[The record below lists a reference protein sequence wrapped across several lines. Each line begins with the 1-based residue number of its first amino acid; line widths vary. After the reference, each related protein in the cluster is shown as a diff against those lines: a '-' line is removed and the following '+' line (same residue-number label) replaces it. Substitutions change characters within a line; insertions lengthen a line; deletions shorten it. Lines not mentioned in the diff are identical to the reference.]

1 MWASPPGATVS
12 AQRRSH
18 GPNGADPVTWHR
30 VDLTE
35 GLAMILVTGA
45 TGTVGRPLVELLA
58 SEGVKVRAITHNP
71 ETANLPAGVE
81 VANGDL
87 SRPDTLAPLLE
98 GVTALFLHPRAVGL
112 AAGELLALARKRG
125 VQRVVALSAMNIDD
139 PLDQQ
144 PSRYNGDRNKEVE
157 DAAVASGL
165 GWVSLRAS
173 SFAIDTLQAWG
184 AQIRAGD
191 VVRYPY
197 ASFAEAQ
204 IHERDLAGVIARALR
219 SDDLVARR
227 GRRLELTGPQALTH
241 QQMVAI
247 IGEAIGRPLR
257 YQEVPPEVAK
267 RAMVQQGIP
276 EPFVE
281 VLIAR
286 YAREIGEPAPVT
298 SQVERIL
305 GRPALTY
312 AEWVADHAAAFRAS
326 GS

>member
-1 MWASPPGATVS
+1 
-12 AQRRSH
+12 
-18 GPNGADPVTWHR
+18 
-30 VDLTE
+30 
-35 GLAMILVTGA
+35 MILVTGA
-45 TGTVGRPLVELLA
+45 TGTIGRPLIDVLVG
-58 SEGVKVRAITHNP
+58 EGAKVRALTRNP
-71 ETANLPAGVE
+71 QAANLPADVE
-81 VANGDL
+81 VVEGDPA
-87 SRPDTLAPLLE
+87 RPDTIAPYLE

-125 VQRVVALSAMNIDD
+125 VQRVVALSAMNVDD
-139 PLDQQ
+139 SLDQQ

-157 DAAVASGL
+157 DAAAASGL

-173 SFAIDTLQAWG
+173 SFAIDSLQAWG

-204 IHERDLAGVIARALR
+204 IHERDLAGVIASALR

-247 IGEAIGRPLR
+247 IGEVIGRPLR
-257 YQEVPPEVAK
+257 FQEIPPEVA
-267 RAMVQQGIP
+267 RQGMVQYGLS
-276 EPFVE
+276 EPFVQA
-281 VLIAR
+281 LMAR
-286 YAREIGEPAPVT
+286 YAREVSQPAPVT
-298 SQVERIL
+298 GEVQRVL
-305 GRPALTY
+305 GRPARTY

>member
-1 MWASPPGATVS
+1 
-12 AQRRSH
+12 
-18 GPNGADPVTWHR
+18 
-30 VDLTE
+30 
-35 GLAMILVTGA
+35 MILVTGA
-45 TGTVGRPLVELLA
+45 TGTIGRPLVDVLVG
-58 SEGVKVRAITHNP
+58 EGAKVRALTRNP
-71 ETANLPAGVE
+71 QAAGLPADVE
-81 VANGDL
+81 VVEGDPA
-87 SRPDTLAPLLE
+87 RPDTIAPYLE

-125 VQRVVALSAMNIDD
+125 VQRVVALSAMNVDD

-184 AQIRAGD
+184 AQIRTGD

-247 IGEAIGRPLR
+247 IGEVIGRPLR
-257 YQEVPPEVAK
+257 FQEIPPEVA
-267 RAMVQQGIP
+267 RQGMVQYGLS
-276 EPFVE
+276 EPFVQA
-281 VLIAR
+281 LMAR
-286 YAREIGEPAPVT
+286 YAREVSQPAPVT
-298 SQVERIL
+298 GEVQRVL
-305 GRPALTY
+305 GRPARTY
-312 AEWVADHAAAFRAS
+312 AEWVADHADAFRAP

>member
-1 MWASPPGATVS
+1 
-12 AQRRSH
+12 
-18 GPNGADPVTWHR
+18 
-30 VDLTE
+30 
-35 GLAMILVTGA
+35 MILVTGA

-98 GVTALFLHPRAVGL
+98 GVTALFLHPRAAGL
-112 AAGELLALARKRG
+112 AAGELLALARQQE

-139 PLDQQ
+139 DLDTQ
-144 PSRYNGDRNKEVE
+144 PSRYQGDRNKEVE
-157 DAAVASGL
+157 DAAVQSGL
-165 GWVSLRAS
+165 AWVSLRAS
-173 SFAIDTLQAWG
+173 SFASNALRAWG
-184 AQIRAGD
+184 PQIRAGD
-191 VVRYPY
+191 LVYGPY
-197 ASFAEAQ
+197 AAFTESP
-204 IHERDLAGVIARALR
+204 IHERDLAEVATHALR
-219 SDDLVARR
+219 TDAPVARR
-227 GRRLELTGPQALTH
+227 GRRLELTGPQSLTH

-305 GRPALTY
+305 GRPARTY
-312 AEWVADHAAAFRAS
+312 AEWVADHAAAFRAPS
-326 GS
+326 S